1 MILRMRS
8 TPTPAGEPDLL
19 GLDNVRLDLPLAGAP
34 SRILAAFVDHFLLFL
49 VQVATSFGGAALAA
63 LLEIDGGWA
72 VGLVILL
79 FFLLQ
84 WGYFAGFEIALAGRT
99 PGKMLMGLRAVSTL
113 GGRPSASAF
122 LIRNF
127 LRNFDLVI
135 GVPLMFIDRRHR
147 RLGDLVAGTL
157 VVHHR
162 PERAEEEAVTFR
174 HPDDWNARE
183 VAVVES
189 FLRRAEFLESDRAQD
204 MAERLLVWALRRS
217 PELSAAEGPESGP
230 GSEEG
235 SLPTALDRLRR
246 LFWAGA

>member
-1 MILRMRS
+1 MIPRMRS
-8 TPTPAGEPDLL
+8 TPNPAGEPDLL
-19 GLDNVRLDLPLAGAP
+19 GLDNVRLDLPLAGVP
-34 SRILAAFVDHFLLFL
+34 SRALAAFVDHFLLFL
-49 VQVATSFGGAALAA
+49 VQIAATFGGAALAA

-84 WGYFAGFEIALAGRT
+84 WGYFAAFEIALAGRT
-99 PGKMLMGLRAVSTL
+99 PGKILVGLRTVSTL

-122 LIRNF
+122 LLRNF

-135 GVPLMFIDRRHR
+135 GVPLMFIDRRYR

-162 PERAEEEAVTFR
+162 PERADEEGMTFQ

-183 VAVVES
+183 VAVMEA
-189 FLRRAEFLESDRAQD
+189 FLRRSAFLESDRAED
-204 MAERLLVWALRRS
+204 MAARLLAWALRRS
-217 PELSAAEGPESGP
+217 PELAPTEVESGP
-230 GSEEG
+230 GTPG
-235 SLPTALDRLRR
+235 DALARLRQ
-246 LFWAGA
+246 LFWVGA